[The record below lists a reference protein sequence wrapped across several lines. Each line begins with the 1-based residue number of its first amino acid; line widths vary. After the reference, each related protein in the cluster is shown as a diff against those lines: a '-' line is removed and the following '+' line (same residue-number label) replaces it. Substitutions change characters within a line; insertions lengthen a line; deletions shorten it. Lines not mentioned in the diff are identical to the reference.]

1 MIDPQSVRMQGRKWH
16 SDAGSDT
23 FFFAVSF
30 QSRLGRFQF
39 VVSQEE
45 LALVEVHLEHEVH
58 HEHEVAAQVG
68 GWKGAVLG
76 SRARGHRCEWKDH
89 LWDSKAWV
97 QVDRPLVCAEAPT
110 PGGPAGD
117 TELLRLI
124 EKTVDQ
130 LTAYSQG
137 RLREFDLPLKFT
149 GTEFQNSVWMA
160 LMDIPYGQTTTYGQL
175 AKRMGKPKGARAV
188 GGALNRNPL
197 GIVVPCHRVVGSD
210 GSMVGFAGGIEVK
223 KLLLELELQG
233 KVG

>member
-1 MIDPQSVRMQGRKWH
+1 V
-16 SDAGSDT
+16 
-23 FFFAVSF
+23 
-30 QSRLGRFQF
+30 
-39 VVSQEE
+39 
-45 LALVEVHLEHEVH
+45 
-58 HEHEVAAQVG
+58 
-68 GWKGAVLG
+68 
-76 SRARGHRCEWKDH
+76 
-89 LWDSKAWV
+89 
-97 QVDRPLVCAEAPT
+97 EAPT
-110 PGGPAGD
+110 LGVPTGD

-130 LTAYSQG
+130 LTAYSKG

-160 LMDIPYGQTTTYGQL
+160 LMEIPYGQTTTYGQL

-233 KVG
+233 KLG

>member
-1 MIDPQSVRMQGRKWH
+1 MIDPPSVRMQGRKWH
-16 SDAGSDT
+16 SDAGIDT

-30 QSRLGRFQF
+30 RSRLGRFQF

-45 LALVEVHLEHEVH
+45 LALVEVHLEHEV
-58 HEHEVAAQVG
+58 AAQVG

-76 SRARGHRCEWKDH
+76 SRARGHRGEWNDH
-89 LWDSKAWV
+89 PWASNAWV
-97 QVDRPLVCAEAPT
+97 QVDRPLVGAEAPT

-160 LMDIPYGQTTTYGQL
+160 LMEIPYGQTTTYGQL